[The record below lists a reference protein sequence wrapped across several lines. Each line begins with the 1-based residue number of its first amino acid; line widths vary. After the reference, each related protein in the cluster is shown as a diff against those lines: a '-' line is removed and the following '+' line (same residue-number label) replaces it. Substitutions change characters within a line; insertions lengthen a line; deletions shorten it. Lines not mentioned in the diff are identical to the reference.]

1 MFKKI
6 IKSTLQ
12 ATWSTIQQTQM
23 MSMNDEQD
31 SAGYR
36 DIPKCVKK
44 VLHSHP
50 NYTGPKVHN
59 NSWL

>member
-1 MFKKI
+1 MQK
-6 IKSTLQ
+6 
-12 ATWSTIQQTQM
+12 TQM

-44 VLHSHP
+44 YSIDIQTTQEQK
-50 NYTGPKVHN
+50 YTVIFGYRRKV
-59 NSWL
+59 